1 MFSDEFMRFLINYQ
15 RPEESKKTEDVKS
28 IKLSGGGRKLA
39 TILLTVKK

>member
-15 RPEESKKTEDVKS
+15 KPAEPKKMDDIKS
-28 IKLSGGGRKLA
+28 LKLSGGGKKLA